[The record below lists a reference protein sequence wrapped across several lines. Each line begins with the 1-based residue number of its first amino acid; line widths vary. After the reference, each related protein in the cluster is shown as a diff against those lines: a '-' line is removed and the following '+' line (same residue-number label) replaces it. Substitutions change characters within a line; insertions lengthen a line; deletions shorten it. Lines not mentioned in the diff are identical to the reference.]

1 MSGAGNTET
10 DDLTEGTTFGAGGS
24 EPYAAALRRSHS
36 NVLYLYEADDGASDD
51 RQGGGSEPGGAAPM
65 DVSRWHADA
74 DVADLSLLRSVTG
87 PVLDIGCGPG
97 RMVRAAMDLGI
108 EALGIDVSP
117 TAIEVATESGL
128 SVLLGSVFGELPL
141 EGQWQTA
148 LLVDGN
154 IGIGGDVTTMIVRCD
169 ELLAA
174 DGEIVVETHPDAW
187 RDRTY
192 TGRLVDTH
200 GRQSDPFPWAEIGV
214 DALIARAAAIGLGS
228 RQVWQLDG
236 RTFCRLAR
244 KGHPNS
250 PNAS

>member
-1 MSGAGNTET
+1 MNRTSNTET
-10 DDLTEGTTFGAGGS
+10 DDADEGATFGAGGS

-36 NVLYLYEADDGASDD
+36 NVLYLHETEDGENDPN
-51 RQGGGSEPGGAAPM
+51 QLGGGENGDAAPM

-74 DVADLSLLRSVTG
+74 DTADLSLLRSVTG

-128 SVLLGSVFGELPL
+128 SVLLGSVFDELPL

-154 IGIGGDVTTMIVRCD
+154 IGIGGDATAMLARCC

-174 DGEIVVETHPDAW
+174 DGEIVVETHPDAA

-200 GRQSDPFPWAEIGV
+200 GRKSDPFPWAEVGL
-214 DALIARAAAIGLGS
+214 DSLIARAAEIGLAS
-228 RQVWQLDG
+228 RRVWHLDG

-244 KGHPNS
+244 EQHPNS
-250 PNAS
+250 LNAS